1 MSWQHCSLNWP
12 PSAASIQQQAESTTA
27 QVAHEA
33 MAATERINALA
44 SDANYGRHTLSQDAE
59 ALLTLRGELNMLM
72 QQGQVLTVHPYQFQV
87 GDRLS
92 AGCFL
97 NPKNATATLAEKLK
111 DSTDANRPSQSIN
124 AIAIM
129 LTVNQL
135 TEFAAQLEQI
145 TSVFTLPEWCHVAR
159 QAKSEAASATAKM
172 HQPAAITQPR
182 FKPVATLNAN
192 PARDYH
198 YWQSAQISTLESLAA
213 DKTTVIQKLNA
224 LASKRAVY
232 LQEVSQNINALKALS
247 GSVYSAQFAGSAN
260 SIATQIEKL
269 SPPNNHQHTIV
280 SLLISTQPLTFWEG
294 LLCH

>member
-1 MSWQHCSLNWP
+1 MKWQQCSLNWP
-12 PSAASIQQQAESTTA
+12 PSAASIKQQAESTTA
-27 QVAHEA
+27 QVAREA

-44 SDANYGRHTLSQDAE
+44 SDASYGRHPLSQDAE

-72 QQGQVLTVHPYQFQV
+72 QQGQVLTVHPYHFQV

-92 AGCFL
+92 SGCYL
-97 NPKNATATLAEKLK
+97 NPERAQKVLTKKLL
-111 DSTDANRPSQSIN
+111 DSIDTHRPN
-124 AIAIM
+124 NHMFVIAVM
-129 LTVNQL
+129 LTASQL
-135 TEFAAQLEQI
+135 DDFANKMKKVS
-145 TSVFTLPEWCHVAR
+145 SVFTLPEWCHVTR
-159 QAKSEAASATAKM
+159 QAHALSHNATTKM

-192 PARDYH
+192 PARDYN

-224 LASKRAVY
+224 LASKRAVH
-232 LQEVSQNINALKALS
+232 LQEVSQKINALKNLS
-247 GSVYSAQFAGSAN
+247 GSVYSAQFAGTAN

-269 SPPNNHQHTIV
+269 SPPNNHQHTIA
-280 SLLISTQPLTFWEG
+280 SLLISTQPLTFWEE